1 VIARRRQLL
10 RATAIVLLLLFSISS
25 THALALVTPP
35 CAQCP
40 PDCPMHAKKLGCHHG
55 ASVVHETAGDQSRNQ
70 PRPEPGLH
78 CTGCT
83 QHADRPVLSDQ
94 PVVLPAPASGMVAPQ
109 RPRRALAT
117 FCRPA
122 EVALDP
128 PFHPPR
134 LTDPSI

>member
-1 VIARRRQLL
+1 VIASRRQLL

-25 THALALVTPP
+25 THALAFVTPP
-35 CAQCP
+35 CTQCP

-55 ASVVHETAGDQSRNQ
+55 AGTAQATAGDHSRNH

-83 QHADRPVLSDQ
+83 HHTDRPVLSDQ
-94 PVVLPAPASGMVAPQ
+94 PVVLPAFASVMVAPPE
-109 RPRRALAT
+109 PRRALAT

-134 LTDPSI
+134 ITHTSI